1 MVRWIKKRIILK
13 TLQNAG
19 KPLSIN
25 ELSKKIDVPVQQ
37 LRIALYRLQDEGEIE
52 SHLEKDRLRWA
63 MKTRSSSEKKY
74 EKEIKR
80 YTP

>member
-1 MVRWIKKRIILK
+1 MVRWIKKRVILK
-13 TLQNAG
+13 TLQNAE
-19 KPLSIN
+19 KPLSIS
-25 ELSKKIDVPVQQ
+25 ELSEKIDVPVQQ
-37 LRIALYRLQDEGEIE
+37 LRIDLYRLQDEGKIE